1 MEGIQILVK
10 QAMDHINK
18 LQEFS
23 KDEEFMKHLVQ
34 IMITLKLLE
43 EDITILDKLTQTQKE
58 LIQTQKEIIMTY
70 NPNYIEA

>member
-1 MEGIQILVK
+1 MQGIQILVQ

-34 IMITLKLLE
+34 IMVTIKLLE
-43 EDITILDKLTQTQKE
+43 GDITTLNKLVETQKE
-58 LIQTQKEIIMTY
+58 IIQTQKEIIMSY
-70 NPNYIEA
+70 NPNYAEA

>member
-1 MEGIQILVK
+1 MQGMQILVT

-34 IMITLKLLE
+34 IMITIKLLE
-43 EDITILDKLTQTQKE
+43 GDITILNELVQTQKE
-58 LIQTQKEIIMTY
+58 LIQTQKEIIMSY
-70 NPNYIEA
+70 NPNDIEA